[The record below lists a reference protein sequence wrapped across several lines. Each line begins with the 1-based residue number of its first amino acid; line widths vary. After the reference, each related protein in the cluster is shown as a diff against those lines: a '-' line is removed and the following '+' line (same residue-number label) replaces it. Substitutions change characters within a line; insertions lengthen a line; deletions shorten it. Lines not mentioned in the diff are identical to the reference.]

1 MAKPFKFLTLAPGG
15 ISNKILLP
23 SVNGHE
29 YHRLMLRARILT
41 ILLVGLC
48 LIGIGTAQIM
58 SPETSKA
65 ERLAWNLFLVL
76 APLLLTGLVWMEWSW
91 TAMACVIYGTVGLAL
106 DLATLTSILAGKEGT
121 DGMLP
126 LSGLSGLLNLLL
138 IVAGGYALVE
148 ALQGPP
154 PPGSRPPSPPS
165 PFSSSAT

>member
-1 MAKPFKFLTLAPGG
+1 
-15 ISNKILLP
+15 
-23 SVNGHE
+23 
-29 YHRLMLRARILT
+29 MLRARILT

-48 LIGIGTAQIM
+48 LIGLGTAQIM
-58 SPETSKA
+58 SPEMSKA
-65 ERLAWNLFLVL
+65 GRVAWNLFLVL
-76 APLLLTGLVWMEWSW
+76 APVVLTGLVWMGWSW

-106 DLATLTSILAGKEGT
+106 DLATVTSILAGKEGT

-138 IVAGGYALVE
+138 IVAGGYAFVE